1 MTTVVVVPRA
11 AAVSIVSRSS
21 MSRSVKTDSVV
32 IGKLRNRLP
41 HHCRRL
47 LALEDR
53 ITPVTRLR
61 RLVSVGLK
69 RGEQIVDGLLGSPLS
84 RTDLHERR
92 VHEDAM
98 QPGVKLRALF
108 ERADRSER
116 FDEGFLHGVL
126 RVFVVRQEAASH
138 GEQPAAVDAHD
149 RFIRVGVASLK
160 TRNEHR
166 VALDPG
172 DAFRH
177 ERSVCESGHGHSPS

>member
-1 MTTVVVVPRA
+1 MQANLDDGCRCAEGGCGLHRVA
-11 AAVSIVSRSS
+11 LLDVSQRQD
-21 MSRSVKTDSVV
+21 RSVV
-32 IGKLRNRLP
+32 IGKLRNRPP

-47 LALEDR
+47 FALEDR

-138 GEQPAAVDAHD
+138 GE
-149 RFIRVGVASLK
+149 
-160 TRNEHR
+160 
-166 VALDPG
+166 
-172 DAFRH
+172 
-177 ERSVCESGHGHSPS
+177 